1 MDGTSGIEEL
11 TAMPAKTE
19 EPAALVIT
27 GPTASGKSAL
37 AHEVALRTGAE
48 IISADSRQIYREL
61 TIGSA
66 KPTPEM
72 LGEVPYHFINEK
84 SIGEP
89 YSAGAF
95 ALEARARIQEIQ
107 KRGKPVIV
115 AGGSTLYLQGLI
127 EGFSDLPP
135 ADPKIREK
143 LQKELAEQGSR
154 ALYRKLQDL
163 DPERAATL
171 DHTKTHRL
179 IRNLEI
185 IELIGKGSTP
195 PSPTPDMKFHA
206 VALNFPREELY
217 QRINLR
223 VEEMMSEGL
232 LQEAEALLKK
242 YRPEISNRTLPALLT
257 VGYQELFDHLERK
270 TPLEGAVTLI
280 QQHTRNYA
288 KRQLTFLRNRMQ
300 LNWIQAPLTAQERTE
315 LAESLLS

>member
-1 MDGTSGIEEL
+1 
-11 TAMPAKTE
+11 MPAKKQ
-19 EPAALVIT
+19 EPATLVIT

-37 AHEVALRTGAE
+37 AHKVALQTGAE

-84 SIGEP
+84 SITEP

-95 ALEARARIQEIQ
+95 AAEARGRIISIQ
-107 KRGKPVIV
+107 KRHKPVIV

-127 EGFSDLPP
+127 EGFFDLPP
-135 ADPKIREK
+135 ADPQIRQKLKNELALQGSEALYKK
-143 LQKELAEQGSR
+143 LQR
-154 ALYRKLQDL
+154 L

-185 IELIGKGSTP
+185 IELTGGRTIS
-195 PSPTPDMKFHA
+195 HA
-206 VALNFPREELY
+206 LIPEIRFNTLALNLPREELY
-217 QRINLR
+217 RRINQR
-223 VEEMMSEGL
+223 VENMMSEGL
-232 LQEAEALLKK
+232 LQEAEALRKQ
-242 YRPEISNRTLPALLT
+242 YRTEISNRELPALLT
-257 VGYQELFDHLERK
+257 VGYQELFNHLGGK
-270 TPLEGAVTLI
+270 TSLEEAVSLI
-280 QQHTRNYA
+280 KQHTRNYA

-300 LNWIQAPLTAQERTE
+300 CNWIQPPLTSMQCTE
-315 LAESLLS
+315 LANSLLA